1 MFKNPKF
8 YMVRTLHF
16 FVFCTD
22 LRTDYRAMH
31 IPHCELYFVRYHQ
44 NKVKNAFDLY
54 LILK

>member
-22 LRTDYRAMH
+22 LRTDTEQC
-31 IPHCELYFVRYHQ
+31 IYHTV
-44 NKVKNAFDLY
+44 NY
-54 LILK
+54 ILLDTIKIK